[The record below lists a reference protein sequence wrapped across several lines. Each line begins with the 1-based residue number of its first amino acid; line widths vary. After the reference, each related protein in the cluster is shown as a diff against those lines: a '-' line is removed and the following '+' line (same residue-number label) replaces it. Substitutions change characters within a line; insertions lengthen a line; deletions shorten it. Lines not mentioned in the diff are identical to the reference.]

1 MQHDET
7 LTMIAAL
14 VSGDRWL
21 NADAAAVYLGL
32 IANGKPNRRRFLEKV
47 ACLPDFPKPLPMG
60 NQCSWKKSEIDE
72 WAEEQRR
79 AA

>member
-1 MQHDET
+1 MATDET

-14 VSGDRWL
+14 VAGDRWL

-32 IANGKPNRRRFLEKV
+32 IANGKPNRRRFLERI
-47 ACLPDFPKPLPMG
+47 ACLPDFPKPNPRT
-60 NQCSWKKSEIDE
+60 NSWKKSELDE